1 MKRHVKDSIEYVYVL
16 LLLHPAST
24 HQPNEATTKREHV
37 SVWFLLF
44 HIDILWTHNSTTAY
58 SSTDVHVKWEKGFV
72 CHHLNGMILI
82 IAKMMKKAKSMDPAW
97 AWAHSPA
104 TPTCEMKERKFSFKM
119 CPQNNNDENVHRSI
133 IFLHEDKSKTL
144 VGIKNKDHSSVMDN
158 NCST

>member
-1 MKRHVKDSIEYVYVL
+1 MKRHVKDSIVYVYVL

-24 HQPNEATTKREHV
+24 HQRNKTRTCKCVISVFSHWYSLNTQCYNSLFQYRE
-37 SVWFLLF
+37 
-44 HIDILWTHNSTTAY
+44 
-58 SSTDVHVKWEKGFV
+58 VHVKREKGF
-72 CHHLNGMILI
+72 CIPPSSDGGMILI
-82 IAKMMKKAKSMDPAW
+82 ITKIMKKAKSMDQAW

-104 TPTCEMKERKFSFKM
+104 TPTCEMKERKFSFKK

-144 VGIKNKDHSSVMDN
+144 VRIKNKDHSSIMDD